1 MLPERRVQ
9 RWLYALFAN
18 FAIIIGATSYR
29 YDFKRRLYTQTKWS
43 QPIASLANLLVIV
56 VISMDLYADW
66 KSDTLETEPDK
77 DLATGQTIRM
87 DTTLNNVIC
96 LLRVLQ
102 RLPRERVTHG
112 IAQELRRLQRIY
124 RFGAVHRSY
133 EEEEYLERILLLKH
147 CSVWALLGFLMGF
160 MQVTHHLFGIELD
173 NVLSKRVMIVIL
185 VLAMDGQDVIMHLH
199 FLFTWNIC
207 DSFMCLNGRIRM
219 LLLQQRRDAR
229 SLHHLRWQHW
239 QLGRLWHRLNVAYY
253 SILISSRLS
262 LIVTASALGF
272 YISVFRS
279 LDYHGIYQFMGF
291 GLYAIIVLDCYMLD
305 LMYDLTVSAY
315 RESTGLLLAYN
326 EDLHSDDQLARG
338 VIRHGI
344 YIFFRTLSLISCSVS
359 FLPYKSPTFRFE
371 SSLMVYLQAARRP
384 C

>member
-1 MLPERRVQ
+1 MLPESRVQ

-18 FAIIIGATSYR
+18 FAIIIGTTSYR

-56 VISMDLYADW
+56 VISMDLYSGW
-66 KSDTLETEPDK
+66 KPNTLETEPDT
-77 DLATGQTIRM
+77 DVATGLTIRM
-87 DTTLNNVIC
+87 DSTLNNVIC

-124 RFGAVHRSY
+124 RFGAVDRSY
-133 EEEEYLERILLLKH
+133 EEEPNLKRILLLKH
-147 CSVWALLGFLMGF
+147 CALWAMLGFLMGF
-160 MQVTHHLFGIELD
+160 MQVTHHLFGIEVD
-173 NVLSKRVMIVIL
+173 NVLGKRMMIVIY
-185 VLAMDGQDVIMHLH
+185 VLAMDGQDVIMQLH
-199 FLFTWNIC
+199 FLFTWLIC
-207 DSFMCLNGRIRM
+207 DSFMCLNERIRM
-219 LLLQQRRDAR
+219 LLQLQHRDAR

-239 QLGRLWHRLNVAYY
+239 QLGRLWHRLNVSYY
-253 SILISSRLS
+253 FILISSRFS
-262 LIVTASALGF
+262 LIVSASALGF

-291 GLYAIIVLDCYMLD
+291 GLYAMIVLDCYMID

-326 EDLHSDDQLARG
+326 EALHSDDQLARG
-338 VIRHGI
+338 VIRDGF
-344 YIFFRTLSLISCSVS
+344 YT
-359 FLPYKSPTFRFE
+359 FLDFIINFLQCQLFALQIANFPLQIQPYG
-371 SSLMVYLQAARRP
+371 LLQAAKRP